1 MTQIPFQPY
10 LLGVIGWP
18 LGHSLSPL
26 LHNWA
31 LGATGLG
38 GGYHAWPIQ
47 PDRLGAF
54 MLSMR
59 LLRIWGCSVTIPFKQ
74 RVIPFLD
81 GLTDQARRT
90 GAVNTIFWRSGGLW
104 GENTDCDG
112 FLNPLRGSGQ
122 VPGSALILGAGG
134 AALAC
139 IAALRGAGV
148 GRIAVAARK
157 KEALASLQQH
167 FDVQGVSWEERS
179 GHKAELL
186 VNTTPLGMSG
196 HSLDSSPM
204 PGEALTGFDLV
215 YDLIYNP
222 SQTRLLRDA
231 KAMGRQTLGGLAMFV
246 HQGAAQFELWTGHS
260 FDVPRAVEVLS
271 EHLGSSGSETDQ
283 ST

>member
-1 MTQIPFQPY
+1 
-10 LLGVIGWP
+10 
-18 LGHSLSPL
+18 
-26 LHNWA
+26 
-31 LGATGLG
+31 
-38 GGYHAWPIQ
+38 
-47 PDRLGAF
+47 
-54 MLSMR
+54 MLSLR

-74 RVIPFLD
+74 KVIPFLD

-90 GAVNTIFWRSGGLW
+90 GAVNTLFWRDGGLW

-139 IAALRGAGV
+139 TAALRRAGV

-157 KEALASLQQH
+157 KEALDSLQQL
-167 FDVQGVSWEERS
+167 FEVQGVSWEERS

-196 HSLDSSPM
+196 HSPDSSPM
-204 PGEALTGFDLV
+204 PREALAGFDLV

-222 SQTRLLRDA
+222 PQSRLLRDA
-231 KAMGRQTLGGLAMFV
+231 QALGRRTLGGLAMFV
-246 HQGAAQFELWTGHS
+246 HQGAAQFELWTGHG
-260 FDVPRAVEVLS
+260 FDVTQAVEVLS